1 MIFLNFPSRKRIEG
15 NRYTSKEQCTND
27 LMLVW
32 MNALTFNPPMHY
44 VYNAALEFKKITTA
58 RLERLEREGVAAFSL
73 STRKS
78 GKKSSGGGGSR
89 QSSGPRKESTGRKTF
104 KSERTPSTNRQP
116 QRYLSAPPSSG
127 GSGNGNVG
135 NGLQACDT
143 LMRSLLGLR
152 HHCDFV
158 EPFIGSNQVQSS
170 GQMPPLSLTR

>member
-1 MIFLNFPSRKRIEG
+1 
-15 NRYTSKEQCTND
+15 
-27 LMLVW
+27 MLVW

-78 GKKSSGGGGSR
+78 GKKSSGGSR
-89 QSSGPRKESTGRKTF
+89 QSSGPRKESTSRKTF

-116 QRYLSAPPSSG
+116 QRYSSAPPSSG
-127 GSGNGNVG
+127 GGGGGGNGGGNVG

-170 GQMPPLSLTR
+170 GQMSSPLSLTR